1 MDVPLRIDPHLGLL
15 YAGKSVRFGK
25 SFFLLDPVLHGRFL
39 RFFDLFLWKFL
50 FFLKTGVYLS
60 LYFNKYF
67 GNLLSGVPYE
77 SFRRT

>member
-15 YAGKSVRFGK
+15 YAGRSVRFGK

-50 FFLKTGVYLS
+50 FF
-60 LYFNKYF
+60 
-67 GNLLSGVPYE
+67 
-77 SFRRT
+77 